1 MPTGVSPGQARHL
14 LRRAWG
20 IVMRFATTSTATL
33 AAGLAARLFRPL
45 ARGSALR
52 VVVGPRQ
59 TRGRG
64 VRYAAAALAL
74 GLGLNSIGLCLCG
87 PAPVRAAQPDPH
99 SCCPKP
105 ANHDTGKPPAGT
117 VINASAS
124 CCGSQTSAPAFVA
137 RIEARDVAHYSLTSV
152 AAAYIPPDAP
162 AAPSTLGA
170 SASFVRGA
178 SPPLTPVL
186 RI

>member
-1 MPTGVSPGQARHL
+1 M
-14 LRRAWG
+14 
-20 IVMRFATTSTATL
+20 MRFATTSTARL

-45 ARGSALR
+45 AHGSALR
-52 VVVGPRQ
+52 VGGGPLR

-64 VRYAAAALAL
+64 VRYAATALAL
-74 GLGLNSIGLCLCG
+74 GLGLNSIGLCLCAPTG
-87 PAPVRAAQPDPH
+87 PVRAAQPDPH

-105 ANHDTGKPPAGT
+105 ANHDTGKPAAGT

-124 CCGSQTSAPAFVA
+124 CCGSESSAPAFVA
-137 RIEARDVAHYSLTSV
+137 RIEARDVVHDSLTYV
-152 AAAYIPPDAP
+152 ASAYFPPPAP
-162 AAPSTLGA
+162 AAPSTLAA